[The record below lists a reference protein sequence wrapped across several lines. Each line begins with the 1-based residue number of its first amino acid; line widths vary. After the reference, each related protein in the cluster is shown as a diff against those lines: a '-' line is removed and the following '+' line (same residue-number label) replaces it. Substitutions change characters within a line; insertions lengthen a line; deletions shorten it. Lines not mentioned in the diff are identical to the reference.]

1 MPRAGNN
8 SANSRAIQEKN
19 TMPDQSIRAVHHNTF
34 VIERRYPAPP
44 ERIFAA
50 FADPAKKRRWFAEGE
65 KANLE
70 RFEADFRVGGREHTR
85 FHFDGGGACENDTI
99 YLDIRPNQYIVFA
112 YTMTL
117 NGKRFSASQATVEL
131 LPAEKGTHLIFTEQG
146 AYFEGADGP
155 KMREEGWNELLNQ
168 LPAVLEN

>member
-1 MPRAGNN
+1 MSDP
-8 SANSRAIQEKN
+8 SIQ
-19 TMPDQSIRAVHHNTF
+19 HHTF

-44 ERIFAA
+44 ERVFAA

-65 KANLE
+65 KAKVE

-85 FHFDGGGACENDTI
+85 FHFDGGACENDTI
-99 YLDIRPNQYIVFA
+99 YLDIRPNQSIVFV

-117 NGKRFSASQATVEL
+117 NGNRFSSSQATVEL
-131 LPAEKGTHLIFTEQG
+131 LPAENGTQDKGTQLIFTEQG

-155 KMREEGWNELLNQ
+155 KIREEGWSELLNQ
-168 LPAVLEN
+168 LPTALGN

>member
-1 MPRAGNN
+1 MP
-8 SANSRAIQEKN
+8 K
-19 TMPDQSIRAVHHNTF
+19 QSKRAVHHNTF
-34 VIERRYPAPP
+34 VIERRYPATP
-44 ERIFAA
+44 ERVFAA
-50 FADPAKKRRWFAEGE
+50 FSDPAKKRRWFAEGE
-65 KANLE
+65 KANVE

-117 NGKRFSASQATVEL
+117 NGNRFSASQATVEL
-131 LPAEKGTHLIFTEQG
+131 LPLEQGNIDQGTRLIFTEQG

-155 KMREEGWNELLNQ
+155 AIREEGWNELLNQ
-168 LPAVLEN
+168 LPAVLEK

>member
-1 MPRAGNN
+1 ML
-8 SANSRAIQEKN
+8 EK
-19 TMPDQSIRAVHHNTF
+19 PVRHHTF
-34 VIERRYPAPP
+34 AIERRYQASP
-44 ERIFAA
+44 ERTFAA

-65 KANLE
+65 KANVE

-99 YLDIRPNQYIVFA
+99 YLDIRPHQYIVFA

-117 NGKRFSASQATVEL
+117 NGKRFSASQATVEF
-131 LPAEKGTHLIFTEQG
+131 LPTEKGTHLIFTEQG

-155 KMREEGWNELLNQ
+155 VIREEGWNELLNQ
-168 LPAVLEN
+168 LPVVLEN

>member
-1 MPRAGNN
+1 MLETT
-8 SANSRAIQEKN
+8 QEKN
-19 TMPDQSIRAVHHNTF
+19 TMPEQSARAVHHNTF

-44 ERIFAA
+44 ERVFAA

-65 KANLE
+65 KASVE
-70 RFEADFRVGGREHTR
+70 RFEADFCVGGREHTR

-99 YLDIRPNQYIVFA
+99 YLDIRPSQYIVFA

-117 NGKRFSASQATVEL
+117 NGNRFSASQATVEL
-131 LPAEKGTHLIFTEQG
+131 LPAEKGTRLIFTEQG

-155 KMREEGWNELLNQ
+155 VVREEGWNELLNQ
-168 LPAVLEN
+168 LLAALES